1 MIEAV
6 VERCAGIDV
15 GKKFVL
21 VCVMTGG
28 AQDEPRTQIKKFGT
42 IVSELERLAA
52 WLVDEGCTHAV
63 MESTGSYWKP
73 VFNLLEA
80 HVRVIFAN
88 AADVQ
93 NRRGHKTDPTDSRWL
108 AHLLR
113 HGMIR
118 PSFIPPLVIRELRDL
133 TRRRRQLIGENTRE
147 RNRVQKVLE
156 DANIKLGDV
165 LSDVF
170 CVSGKLMLAALL
182 DGQMTAE
189 QIADLA
195 KKKAREKIPQIT
207 ASVANH
213 RLSDHQRFLIRHAL
227 RHLEFLDEE
236 VEALNREIQR
246 RMEEPALAKAFHLL
260 QSIPGIKE
268 ESAASI
274 LAEIGADMEQFPTAA
289 QLSSWAGLC
298 PANHESAGIKKSVR
312 TNRGNAWPKTTLT
325 QSAWAATNRKGSRLQ
340 SRYHALKA
348 RCGNKRAIVA
358 LGHTL
363 LKTIHA
369 VLSTK
374 MPYQADPPVAPA
386 SRNAERAQHHI
397 RCLKKLGYN
406 TFAVE

>member
-312 TNRGNAWPKTTLT
+312 TNRGGRHQP
-325 QSAWAATNRKGSRLQ
+325 QRIAAAVAVPRPESPLRKQTRHRGTRTYAPQNHTRCSFNKDALPSR
-340 SRYHALKA
+340 SS
-348 RCGNKRAIVA
+348 GRA
-358 LGHTL
+358 
-363 LKTIHA
+363 
-369 VLSTK
+369 
-374 MPYQADPPVAPA
+374 A

-406 TFAVE
+406 TFAFE